1 MTTTTNI
8 QMNSNGNNGNGAA
21 LNQNNNLEEV
31 ARMTITNH
39 IQGIFKNNMK
49 VMAGIFVGGMM
60 VLAAILPG
68 PALGDTPANPNTGS
82 VMTSVGMEFPDQN
95 DSLPWVAKAYAIME
109 FPDVD
114 DSLPSVTKA
123 FATMEFPDQDDS
135 LPSVTKAFASLETA
149 DADDYDSLLKRIT
162 VLQFPSDSE
171 IV

>member
-123 FATMEFPDQDDS
+123 FA
-135 LPSVTKAFASLETA
+135 SLETA

>member
-82 VMTSVGMEFPDQN
+82 VMTSVGMEFPDQD

-114 DSLPSVTKA
+114 DSLPSVTKVYA
-123 FATMEFPDQDDS
+123 R
-135 LPSVTKAFASLETA
+135 LETA

>member
-1 MTTTTNI
+1 MKTTTNI

-82 VMTSVGMEFPDQN
+82 VMTSVGMEFPD
-95 DSLPWVAKAYAIME
+95 I
-109 FPDVD
+109 D
-114 DSLPSVTKA
+114 DSLPSVTKVYA
-123 FATMEFPDQDDS
+123 R
-135 LPSVTKAFASLETA
+135 LETA

>member
-1 MTTTTNI
+1 MKTTTNI

-123 FATMEFPDQDDS
+123 FA
-135 LPSVTKAFASLETA
+135 SLETA

>member
-82 VMTSVGMEFPDQN
+82 VMTSVGMEFPD
-95 DSLPWVAKAYAIME
+95 
-109 FPDVD
+109 VD

>member
-109 FPDVD
+109 FPD
-114 DSLPSVTKA
+114 
-123 FATMEFPDQDDS
+123 QDDS

>member
-82 VMTSVGMEFPDQN
+82 VMTSVGMEFPDQD

-109 FPDVD
+109 FPDV
-114 DSLPSVTKA
+114 
-123 FATMEFPDQDDS
+123 DDS

>member
-1 MTTTTNI
+1 MKTTTNI
-8 QMNSNGNNGNGAA
+8 QMNSNGNGAA

-114 DSLPSVTKA
+114 DSLPSVTKVYA
-123 FATMEFPDQDDS
+123 R
-135 LPSVTKAFASLETA
+135 LETA

>member
-82 VMTSVGMEFPDQN
+82 VMTSVGMEFPDQ
-95 DSLPWVAKAYAIME
+95 
-109 FPDVD
+109 D
-114 DSLPSVTKA
+114 DSLPLMAKA
-123 FATMEFPDQDDS
+123 YGTMEFPDQDDS